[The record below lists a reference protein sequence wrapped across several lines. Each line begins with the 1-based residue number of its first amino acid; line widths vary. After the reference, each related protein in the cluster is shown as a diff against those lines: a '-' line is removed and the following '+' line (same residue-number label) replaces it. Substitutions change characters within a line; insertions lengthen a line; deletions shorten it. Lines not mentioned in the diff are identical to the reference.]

1 MIFWLIFA
9 PLQIFAAQNQ
19 NYQENDPNLEFVQV
33 IWRHGDRTPGELL
46 HPSDI
51 SKWPQGIGELTEQ
64 GIQQQF
70 RLGKWLNSR
79 YAKWIGDLEMN
90 LEKIYIR
97 SSDYNRTL
105 MSAQA
110 NMAGFFPPKTG
121 IAHNIQ
127 WRPIPIHTMPR
138 EQDKELY
145 ESIKCPVAEKELEN
159 QWKSPKA
166 LNILKEFNGELAI
179 IRRNLGEMVG
189 IRDIWRVFDNFW
201 CEKCNRIAWPT
212 WMNDTVFE
220 RLEML
225 YHRISMLEYETEV
238 LRRLRGGTLLSEIM
252 TRFQQKPPNNLK
264 FYAYSAHDSTIAA
277 LLSTLGIKF
286 ETFPK
291 YATCLM
297 LEMHKSG
304 NLSEN
309 SPILRVFH
317 KNETD
322 SERVFEIF
330 VPGCGE
336 IPCRIERVQSLMRK
350 YFPEN
355 WKLECGIVE
364 TNETIYVATI
374 FVLIF
379 TTCLSTTLLLL
390 DRLKL
395 KFRRKKSKR
404 ASADAIPMLEEEEI
418 DSDEEI

>member
-1 MIFWLIFA
+1 
-9 PLQIFAAQNQ
+9 
-19 NYQENDPNLEFVQV
+19 
-33 IWRHGDRTPGELL
+33 
-46 HPSDI
+46 
-51 SKWPQGIGELTEQ
+51 
-64 GIQQQF
+64 
-70 RLGKWLNSR
+70 
-79 YAKWIGDLEMN
+79 
-90 LEKIYIR
+90 
-97 SSDYNRTL
+97 
-105 MSAQA
+105 
-110 NMAGFFPPKTG
+110 
-121 IAHNIQ
+121 
-127 WRPIPIHTMPR
+127 
-138 EQDKELY
+138 
-145 ESIKCPVAEKELEN
+145 
-159 QWKSPKA
+159 
-166 LNILKEFNGELAI
+166 
-179 IRRNLGEMVG
+179 
-189 IRDIWRVFDNFW
+189 
-201 CEKCNRIAWPT
+201 
-212 WMNDTVFE
+212 MNDTVFE

-252 TRFQQKPPNNLK
+252 TRFQQKSPRNLK

-309 SPILRVFH
+309 RNSRVLRVFH

-330 VPGCGE
+330 VPGCGGE
-336 IPCRIERVQSLMRK
+336 IPCRMERVQSLMRK

-395 KFRRKKSKR
+395 KFRRKKSKNLFLNQG
-404 ASADAIPMLEEEEI
+404 AADAIPMLEEEI
-418 DSDEEI
+418 DEDEEI